1 VRVFSAQGVSDQQ
14 PKQGKPNR
22 DSDPAARRPRD
33 WVDTEMVVILGAI
46 AVLMAVAVLTGH
58 TYSLLL
64 NTVPTIS
71 TAASATTGES
81 DDGPRQRHSGHQRS
95 IERYPATLRARERP
109 GSARTP

>member
-1 VRVFSAQGVSDQQ
+1 MFSAHHCVSDRQ
-14 PKQGKPNR
+14 PDKGNHGT
-22 DSDPAARRPRD
+22 DPTAQCPRN
-33 WVDTEMVVILGAI
+33 WVDAEMVVILGGV
-46 AVLMAVAVLTGH
+46 AVLMAVTVLTGH

-71 TAASATTGES
+71 TAAPATTGES

-95 IERYPATLRARERP
+95 IERYPALRARERP